1 MERSMASKRKTT
13 TTIGEIQNDL
23 YSVRE
28 DVAKLADHVTE
39 LLGDK
44 SDDVIDEV
52 KQRVSRLR
60 ENIDAAITEVG
71 AGGRTA
77 VRDARDGLRD
87 IGETL
92 EDSLRER
99 PFTML
104 ALAVGLGVVVGTT
117 LRR

>member
-1 MERSMASKRKTT
+1 MASRRKANA
-13 TTIGEIQNDL
+13 TIGEIQTDL

-44 SDDVIDEV
+44 GDDVINDV
-52 KQRVSRLR
+52 KQQIGRLR
-60 ENIDAAITEVG
+60 ESIDATISEVG

-77 VRDARDGLRD
+77 VRDAKENLREFSD
-87 IGETL
+87 TL
-92 EDSLRER
+92 EDSVRER

-104 ALAVGLGVVVGTT
+104 ALAIGLGVVLGTT